1 MLNFVWHCQSNLG
14 LRKLTKEARK
24 EVFRATKAKKLA
36 EPEVEL
42 ADAEAEWVAYL
53 ELIEAQREDRAAKN
67 LE

>member
-1 MLNFVWHCQSNLG
+1 MSG
-14 LRKLTKEARK
+14 
-24 EVFRATKAKKLA
+24 ATKAKKLA

-42 ADAEAEWVAYL
+42 SDAEAERVACL